1 MIIIEKFKVNLN
13 KNLLEPRKP
22 LCGVPEGSIL
32 GQFLFLLYINN
43 MAQTVRLELFLHA
56 NGTCLIFQHND
67 VTEIEIQR
75 NKNFTLICDYF
86 VDNKL
91 NIHFEKDKT
100 KKSILFS
107 TKLRIKNASSLNI

>member
-1 MIIIEKFKVNLN
+1 
-13 KNLLEPRKP
+13 
-22 LCGVPEGSIL
+22 
-32 GQFLFLLYINN
+32 
-43 MAQTVRLELFLHA
+43 MAETVRWEIFLHA
-56 NGTCLIFQHND
+56 NGICLIFQHND

-75 NKNFTLICDYF
+75 DKNFTLICDYF

-91 NIHFEKDKT
+91 NIDLEKDKT